1 MSAELVHAALERLNR
16 DGVEAAL
23 DHFAEDFEG
32 VVPPELSGEPDEYHG
47 HDGVRRYFDLFME
60 VVDDLRFEIEKAVDI
75 SDGAVAAIAHVTGHG
90 RGSGLPMEMHVP
102 LAVRIRDGR
111 IARMAGY
118 PSWDEAVAAS
128 APAQQGDR

>member
-1 MSAELVHAALERLNR
+1 MSAALVREALVTLNR

-23 DHFAEDFEG
+23 RYFAEDFEG

-60 VVDDLRFEIEKAVDI
+60 VVDDLRFEIEKAVDV
-75 SDGAVAAIAHVTGHG
+75 SDGGVAAIAHVTGRGH
-90 RGSGLPMEMHVP
+90 GSGLPMEMRVP
-102 LAVRIRDGR
+102 LAVDVRDGT

-118 PSWDEAVAAS
+118 PSWDEAVAAVRS
-128 APAQQGDR
+128 D

>member
-1 MSAELVHAALERLNR
+1 MSAELLREALETLNR

-23 DHFAEDFEG
+23 GYFAEDFEG

-60 VVDDLRFEIEKAVDI
+60 VVDDLRFDIEKAVGIRDET
-75 SDGAVAAIAHVTGHG
+75 VAAIAHVTGRGH
-90 RGSGLPMEMHVP
+90 GSGLPMEMRVP
-102 LAVRIRDGR
+102 LAVRIRDGK
-111 IARMAGY
+111 IARMAGC

-128 APAQQGDR
+128 AGGGQR